1 MGKVKKLI
9 RLYRAHDLDL
19 ITFIES
25 HEFDFLKAVYCALNA
40 FANDE
45 LFVIYIPPRRETEI
59 KLNTRHYRKT
69 LTLDE
74 EKDKKAIEILNKIS
88 DGHINNFLKNLV
100 RQYLCVP
107 MS

>member
-25 HEFDFLKAVYCALNA
+25 HEFDFLKAVYCALTA

-45 LFVIYIPPRRETEI
+45 LFVIYIPPRRETDI
-59 KLNTRHYRKT
+59 KLNTRHYKKK

-74 EKDKKAIEILNKIS
+74 ERDKKAI
-88 DGHINNFLKNLV
+88 
-100 RQYLCVP
+100 
-107 MS
+107 